1 MTYGEVLMSEAT
13 EWVASNRVCLEN
25 FAWMMTWLVA
35 WIVAAFLVDVIIG
48 PRRMARMLRKLDRA
62 CERWMGRRST

>member
-1 MTYGEVLMSEAT
+1 MTGFERIAAWFAE
-13 EWVASNRVCLEN
+13 NRVCLEN

-48 PRRMARMLRKLDRA
+48 PRRMARMLAKFDRA
-62 CERWMGRRST
+62 CERWMGR